1 MVSVVEA
8 PDPDAS
14 GEESGPPKG
23 PVKVEREFEVD
34 GRKLTVLVTFPA
46 QVSEEIGMDNI
57 LVAANRAIVTLDT
70 NSHEIEKI
78 RRRDV
83 GP

>member
-1 MVSVVEA
+1 MVDA

-14 GEESGPPKG
+14 GEDTGPPKG
-23 PVKVEREFEVD
+23 PVKVERQFKVD
-34 GRKLTVLVTFPA
+34 GKKMTVLVTFPA
-46 QVSEEIGMDNI
+46 QVAEEIGLDDV
-57 LVAANRAIVTLDT
+57 LVAANRAVVTIDT
-70 NSHEIEKI
+70 KNHDVEKI

>member
-1 MVSVVEA
+1 MVEA

-14 GEESGPPKG
+14 GDETGPPKG
-23 PVKVEREFEVD
+23 PVKVEREFKVD
-34 GRKLTVLVTFPA
+34 GKKMTVLVTFPA
-46 QVSEEIGMDNI
+46 QVAEEVGLDNV
-57 LVAANRAIVTLDT
+57 LVAANRAIVTLD
-70 NSHEIEKI
+70 NKNHEVEKI

>member
-1 MVSVVEA
+1 MVEVDA

-14 GEESGPPKG
+14 GDETGPPRG
-23 PVKVEREFEVD
+23 PVTIEQPFEID
-34 GRKLTVLVTFPA
+34 GKKCDVLVTFPA
-46 QVSEEIGMDNI
+46 QVSEEIGLDNI
-57 LVAANRAIVTLDT
+57 LVAANRAVVKIDT
-70 NSHEIEKI
+70 DEHDIEKI

>member
-1 MVSVVEA
+1 MVDA

-14 GEESGPPKG
+14 GDDAGPPKG
-23 PVKVEREFEVD
+23 PVKIEREFKVD
-34 GRKLTVLVTFPA
+34 GKKMTVLVTFPA
-46 QVSEEIGMDNI
+46 QVSEEIGLDNL
-57 LVAANRAIVTLDT
+57 LVAANRALVTLD
-70 NSHEIEKI
+70 NKNHDIEKI

>member
-1 MVSVVEA
+1 MVQA

-14 GEESGPPKG
+14 GDETGPPKG
-23 PVKVEREFEVD
+23 PVKVEREFKVD
-34 GRKLTVLVTFPA
+34 GKKMTVLVTFPA
-46 QVSEEIGMDNI
+46 QVSEEIGLDNL
-57 LVAANRAIVTLDT
+57 LVAANRAIVTLD
-70 NSHEIEKI
+70 NKNHDVEKI